1 MLKTI
6 KVSEEAYKAVKRL
19 GREIEKEK
27 AIEGIYNVSLTT
39 AISFAVNR
47 TLEDMERNRRF
58 KAAAGAWSEK
68 AAEEVRKLIHETR
81 RFRTRDV
88 GFC

>member
-6 KVSEEAYKAVKRL
+6 KVSEEAYKAVKKL

-27 AIEGIYNVSLTT
+27 AIEGVYNVSLTT

-47 TLEDMERNRRF
+47 VLEDMERNRRF
-58 KAAAGAWSEK
+58 KAAAGAWSS
-68 AAEEVRKLIHETR
+68 EESEAIRTLIHESR
-81 RFRTRDV
+81 RFRTREINV
-88 GFC
+88 

>member
-19 GREIEKEK
+19 GKELEKEK

-47 TLEDMERNRRF
+47 VLEGMERNRRF
-58 KAAAGAWSEK
+58 KAAAGAWSKED
-68 AAEEVRKLIHETR
+68 AEAIRALIHENR
-81 RFRTRDV
+81 RFRTRSLT
-88 GFC
+88 F